1 MVGRM
6 AARRLVDRGVA
17 LVELDGRDIKKL
29 EPTGIVGQRIV
40 KRRERVLASEE
51 DLHGQAVAELG

>member
-6 AARRLVDRGVA
+6 AARRLVDRDVA
-17 LVELDGRDIKKL
+17 LVELDGRDVEKL
-29 EPTGIVGQRIV
+29 EPAGIVGQRIV
-40 KRRERVLASEE
+40 KRRECVLASEK